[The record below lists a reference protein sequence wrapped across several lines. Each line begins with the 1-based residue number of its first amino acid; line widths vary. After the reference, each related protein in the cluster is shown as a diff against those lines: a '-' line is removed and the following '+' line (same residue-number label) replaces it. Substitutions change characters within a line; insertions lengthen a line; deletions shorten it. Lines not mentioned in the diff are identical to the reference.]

1 MCSCDQSLVTV
12 EFLWEKLSQPQFDND
27 LTRKTTFIE
36 EWSWF
41 KFKNLGL
48 KLGTNL
54 KLYSSVAKGLK
65 LKVQRFWGLLP
76 TFVEVTGE
84 KVVGRLFCPP
94 PPPPPPPSPSSS
106 WIGLLL
112 LKFIIADIISTQ
124 IADIS
129 NFFFFSGIYPASLK
143 VAKAISINKKES
155 KLECSNYRPI
165 SVLFNTGKTLGN
177 LIHKGLSNF
186 CIRINL
192 LIHFTLDLNRIIQLL
207 KQ

>member
-1 MCSCDQSLVTV
+1 M
-12 EFLWEKLSQPQFDND
+12 
-27 LTRKTTFIE
+27 TRKTTFIE

-41 KFKNLGL
+41 KFTNLGL
-48 KLGTNL
+48 KLGT
-54 KLYSSVAKGLK
+54 KLEIVQQCGKRVKTKSTKVLGANSYVCRSYRGKGG
-65 LKVQRFWGLLP
+65 R
-76 TFVEVTGE
+76 
-84 KVVGRLFCPP
+84 RLFCPP
-94 PPPPPPPSPSSS
+94 PPPCPPPSPSSS

-112 LKFIIADIISTQ
+112 LKFIIANIISTKL
-124 IADIS
+124 ADIC
-129 NFFFFSGIYPASLK
+129 NFFFFSGKYPASLK

-177 LIHKGLSNF
+177 LIHKRLSNF
-186 CIRINL
+186 YIRINL